1 MFKISPIFA
10 IIAMLIFLLKP
21 EDNNATEKPKTH
33 KKEVTDDDYEDDDD
47 DFDYDNYDDI
57 DLDGIDYEDLLE
69 LERQLSSLSDFK
81 SIKQQVESS
90 MEKKQKIPNTKPN
103 LNDELTEDD
112 LKKGFK
118 IKNMKKLGEFDAPD
132 DMLDDEDFPD
142 ELKEQI
148 RSSKSK
154 TKTEL

>member
-1 MFKISPIFA
+1 
-10 IIAMLIFLLKP
+10 
-21 EDNNATEKPKTH
+21 
-33 KKEVTDDDYEDDDD
+33 
-47 DFDYDNYDDI
+47 
-57 DLDGIDYEDLLE
+57 
-69 LERQLSSLSDFK
+69 
-81 SIKQQVESS
+81 